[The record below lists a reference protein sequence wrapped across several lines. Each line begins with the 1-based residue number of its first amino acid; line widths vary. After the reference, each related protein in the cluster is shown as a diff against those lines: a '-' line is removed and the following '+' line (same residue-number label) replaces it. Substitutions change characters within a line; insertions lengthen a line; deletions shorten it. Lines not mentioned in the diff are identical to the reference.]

1 MDMFTLFSGMSYEQL
16 SALDVMI
23 RSIAKEDGASVYS
36 MIGALEFHLDEKKN
50 EEVL

>member
-16 SALDVMI
+16 SALDVLI
-23 RSIAKEDGASVYS
+23 RSIAEQAGASVYT
-36 MIGALEFHLDEKKN
+36 MLGALEFHLDEKKN